1 MLFNSLTYIVFLLAL
16 APFVVLG
23 RQWLRNGVLLFGSLT
38 FYAFWRIDF
47 TGLVAVTALID
58 WFGARQIQASANPAT
73 RRFWLT
79 LSVVMNLSLL
89 CFFKYFKMIVGSGL
103 TIAGL
108 VGIEIRPPDEFR
120 NFLENIIL
128 PLGISFYTFHS
139 LSYVFDVYRGV
150 VRPVTRFT
158 DFLTYVLFWTQLV
171 AGPILR
177 TAQVVPQL
185 VGYRRPSA
193 GELVYGL
200 EEIVQGLFK
209 KLVIADQLAPLVD
222 YGYSLP
228 AAKLGMLDVWVLA
241 FSFGFQIYFDF
252 SGYSQIAL
260 GSARIMGF
268 HFPPNFHWPYLAA
281 SPKEFWQRWH
291 ISLSSWIRDYL
302 YVPLLGGGF
311 HPRDIRRGASTFDT
325 ELETKRISEAR
336 RTFALFATWFIMGL
350 WHGANWTFAL
360 WGLWHALLVFAHRLV
375 EPWALGLRPIV
386 RLIGGWAVTLP
397 LAMLGWVF
405 FRAQTV
411 PEALTMVAIAF
422 DLSKLPVR
430 VIRENHYLI
439 VACLLLGMLAL
450 AGILQLFRERE
461 RLPIGWLLYPVM
473 AGASGVMLAGIGLTL
488 RQAKTFIYFQF

>member
-1 MLFNSLTYIVFLLAL
+1 MQFNSLTYVVFMVVL
-16 APFVVLG
+16 APLVVLG
-23 RQWLRNGVLLFGSLT
+23 PRWLRNAVLLSGSVA

-47 TGLVAVTALID
+47 TGLVIFTAFVD
-58 WFGARQIQASANPAT
+58 WFGAQQISSSVNRCV

-79 LSVVMNLSLL
+79 LSVVMNLTVL
-89 CFFKYFKMIVGSGL
+89 CFFKYFKFAVGSGISL
-103 TIAGL
+103 ATLFGL
-108 VGIEIRPPDEFR
+108 DVSLSDSFR
-120 NFLENIIL
+120 AFLDGIIL

-150 VRPVTRFT
+150 VQPVPAFR

-185 VGYRRPSA
+185 VHYRRPRA
-193 GELVYGL
+193 GEIVYGL
-200 EEIVQGLFK
+200 EEILQGLFK
-209 KLVIADQLAPLVD
+209 KLVIADQIAPLVD

-228 AAKLGMLDVWVLA
+228 ADRLGPLDVWLLA

-260 GSARIMGF
+260 GSARVMGF
-268 HFPPNFHWPYLAA
+268 HFPPNFDWPYLAS
-281 SPKEFWQRWH
+281 SPREFWQRWH
-291 ISLSSWIRDYL
+291 ISLSTWIRDYL

-311 HPRDIRRGASTFDT
+311 KQRDIRRTASAFDAELATGRVT
-325 ELETKRISEAR
+325 ETR

-360 WGLWHALLVFAHRLV
+360 WGLWHATLIFVHRLV
-375 EPWALGLRPIV
+375 EPFVAKLPVLARKV
-386 RLIGGWAVTLP
+386 GGWALTLP

-411 PEALTMVAIAF
+411 PDALRMIATAF
-422 DLSKLPVR
+422 DVR
-430 VIRENHYLI
+430 RFSEHVLRENHFLFAFCI
-439 VACLLLGMLAL
+439 MAGMLAL
-450 AGILQLFRERE
+450 AGAM
-461 RLPIGWLLYPVM
+461 RLARSASVM
-473 AGASGVMLAGIGLTL
+473 NVRWSPLPFIAAANALMLAGIFLTL